1 MTPPTDHDEQRLK
14 TLTEQIATIGFCL
27 PGTLTA
33 RHTRCSSPG
42 CRCRQDPPAR
52 HGPYHSWTRKI
63 AGKTTTRTL
72 TPDQAQRYEP
82 WFNNARQLRALSTE
96 LEALSLQIATQA
108 EGWGKK

>member
-1 MTPPTDHDEQRLK
+1 MDRYSFDVENSHL
-14 TLTEQIATIGFCL
+14 LLHAGL
-27 PGTLTA
+27 PAL
-33 RHTRCSSPG
+33 S
-42 CRCRQDPPAR
+42 
-52 HGPYHSWTRKI
+52 KI